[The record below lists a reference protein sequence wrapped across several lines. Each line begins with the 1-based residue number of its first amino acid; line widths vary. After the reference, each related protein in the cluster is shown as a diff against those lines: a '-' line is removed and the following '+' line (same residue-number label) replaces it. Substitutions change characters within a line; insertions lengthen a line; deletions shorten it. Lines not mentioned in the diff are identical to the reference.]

1 MTAFW
6 ILAPVM
12 VLAALGILFVRK
24 AVHAALL
31 LAVVM
36 MSLAVL
42 YAVLDAPFLFAVQI
56 IVYTGAILMLF
67 LFVLMLVGVDASDS
81 IVETIR
87 GQRVLAIVGGLLL
100 GLVLVVGLAQ
110 ISLGAAVGLR
120 RGERGRQHPGA
131 RRDRCSS
138 RYVFAFETTSALL
151 ITAAVGA
158 MVLAH
163 RERLTP
169 KATQASLAAQ
179 RMRDYADSGL
189 HPGPLPPPGV
199 FARHNAVDTPALLP
213 DGTDLRGVD
222 LAGAPRPRHR
232 PVRAGARRRHR
243 DVQRARG
250 DRRATATT
258 RRAGPDSRPTRPE
271 APPPPTHVDSPDTKE
286 TGDERDAVH
295 RPVGDPL
302 HHRLRRRADPSQRDR
317 GVHVRRADAERVEP
331 RAGGLLPRQHGNL
344 DGQVAA
350 FFVMVVAAAEVV
362 VGLAII
368 MTIFRTRRSA
378 SVDDASLLKY

>member
-81 IVETIR
+81 VVETIR

-100 GLVLVVGLAQ
+100 GLILVLGLAQ
-110 ISLGAAVGLR
+110 ISLGTAVGLT
-120 RGERGRQHPGA
+120 EANAPGNIQA
-131 RRDRCSS
+131 LADILFS

-163 RERLTP
+163 RERLTAKP
-169 KATQASLAAQ
+169 TQASLAAQ
-179 RMRDYADSGL
+179 RLRDYGDKGL

-213 DGTDLRGVD
+213 DGTTAEASISRVL
-222 LAGAPRPRHR
+222 
-232 PVRAGARRRHR
+232 
-243 DVQRARG
+243 RARG
-250 DRRATATT
+250 TVRSAPALADDIEGVQRSLEGRTTSLRDDAVTRTGPDLAPDTSPEPQGDRR
-258 RRAGPDSRPTRPE
+258 
-271 APPPPTHVDSPDTKE
+271 
-286 TGDERDAVH
+286 
-295 RPVGDPL
+295 
-302 HHRLRRRADPSQRDR
+302 
-317 GVHVRRADAERVEP
+317 
-331 RAGGLLPRQHGNL
+331 
-344 DGQVAA
+344 
-350 FFVMVVAAAEVV
+350 
-362 VGLAII
+362 
-368 MTIFRTRRSA
+368 
-378 SVDDASLLKY
+378 